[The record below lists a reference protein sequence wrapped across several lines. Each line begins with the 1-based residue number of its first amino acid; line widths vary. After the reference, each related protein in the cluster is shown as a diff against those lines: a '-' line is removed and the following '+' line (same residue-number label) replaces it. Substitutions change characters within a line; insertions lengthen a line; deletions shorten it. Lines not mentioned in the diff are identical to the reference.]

1 MLQEFKK
8 FIMRGSMI
16 DLAIGIIIGT
26 AFGSIIKSM
35 VDDILMP
42 PIGLLLGKV
51 DFSNLFI
58 LLKAGNTPA
67 PYASLADAK
76 TAGAVTMNYGI
87 FINLLITFLIVALVC
102 FLIIRA
108 VNKLQ
113 EGKKAKETHAPTTT
127 KSCPFCQETIS
138 IKAKRCPHCTSQL
151 T

>member
-1 MLQEFKK
+1 MLAEFKK
-8 FIMRGSMI
+8 FIMRGSML

-26 AFGSIIKSM
+26 AFGSIIKSL
-35 VDDILMP
+35 VDDIIMP

-76 TAGAVTMNYGI
+76 TAGAVTMNYGL
-87 FINLLITFLIVALVC
+87 FINLFITFLIVALVC

-108 VNKLQ
+108 VNKL
-113 EGKKAKETHAPTTT
+113 EAGKKTKEAPAVAT
-127 KSCPFCQETIS
+127 KDCPFCLEKIA

-151 T
+151 S